1 MLSGILGRLSSTAG
15 LLCIFVLLVLV
26 LCLRLF
32 SAHSAEV
39 QDSYKQGYSAAQTEF
54 LAAAAKKSAKAVQ
67 SARQVRST
75 QDKRVQDVRKKA
87 DEVQSASPSTNCG
100 FTESDLGLLNGTI
113 DTGNSWMRVH
123 ETTGV
128 P

>member
-1 MLSGILGRLSSTAG
+1 MLSGILTKLSSTAG
-15 LLCIFVLLVLV
+15 LVCIFVLLVLV
-26 LCLRLF
+26 LSLRLV
-32 SAHSAEV
+32 SWYSSEL
-39 QDSYKQGYSAAQTEF
+39 QDSYKQGYSTAYLEMAAQ
-54 LAAAAKKSAKAVQ
+54 AGKKSAQAVQ

-87 DEVQSASPSTNCG
+87 DEVQSASPSTGCG
-100 FTESDLGLLNGTI
+100 FSESDLGLLNGTI